1 MVAEQMAEHG
11 RPVNTPDVLFLD
23 HVKINDQP
31 IAWID
36 AALLRSRCQFSTKE
50 NEKTDAQIC

>member
-36 AALLRSRCQFSTKE
+36 AKHFYGADVNFQRK
-50 NEKTDAQIC
+50 KMKKH